1 MVLEAV
7 QLTSTDTLAPKDT
20 APAAGRARI
29 EIGKV
34 LVDRVDLATAVGR
47 IRGFLA
53 DGRAHQVTTV
63 NLDFLRLAE
72 RNPLF
77 METINHAALAVA
89 DGMPLVWLSRLKGE
103 PLAERVAG
111 VELVEACCE
120 LAAEAGAGVFLLGGA
135 EGIADAAG
143 RAIERRFP
151 GLRVVGSYSPPLGD
165 FSAQQDRAMVQL
177 IRDAAPAFLF
187 VALGAPRQDLWISQH
202 LDELNVSVAMGV
214 GCVLDLHAGVRQRA
228 PGWLRAAGMEWA
240 FRLAQEPRRLW
251 RRYVLNDM
259 PMLARLL
266 VSAASERKGGS
277 AVPQPAGGI

>member
-1 MVLEAV
+1 VVVEAV
-7 QLTSTDTLAPKDT
+7 HLTSAETLAQGVTPRT
-20 APAAGRARI
+20 ARRSRI

-34 LVDRVDLATAVGR
+34 QVDRVDLATAVDR

-72 RNPLF
+72 RDPLF

-120 LAAEAGAGVFLLGGA
+120 LAAETGAGVFLLGGGD
-135 EGIADAAG
+135 GIADAAG
-143 RAIERRFP
+143 CAIERRFP
-151 GLRVVGSYSPPLGD
+151 GLRVVGSYSPPIGD
-165 FSAQQDRAMVQL
+165 FSPEQDRAIVQL
-177 IRDAAPAFLF
+177 IRDAAPRFLF
-187 VALGAPRQDLWISQH
+187 VALGAPRQDLWIRQH
-202 LDELNVSVAMGV
+202 LHELNVSVAMGV
-214 GCVLDLHAGVRQRA
+214 GCVLDLHAGVVNRA
-228 PGWLRAAGMEWA
+228 PGWMRATGFEWA
-240 FRLAQEPRRLW
+240 FRLVQEPRRLW

-266 VSAASERKGGS
+266 VSAAGERRAGA
-277 AVPQPAGGI
+277 AVPQTAGGI